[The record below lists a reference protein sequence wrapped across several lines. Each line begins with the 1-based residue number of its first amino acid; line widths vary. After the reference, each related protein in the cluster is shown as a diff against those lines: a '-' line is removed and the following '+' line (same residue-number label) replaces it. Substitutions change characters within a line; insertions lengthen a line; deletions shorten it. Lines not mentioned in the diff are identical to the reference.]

1 MIMKLEHSLLWLEKQ
16 LFKHKSKKTYFL
28 LFLCLIAGLI
38 SIWFDKLKAEQAL
51 ATIWSVVIVI
61 SGNKIALSCMDKTT
75 KYLIALKGNVK
86 QIVINKMILPIRRN
100 EVFTLLFSLST
111 FVILIIKQTA
121 DISFLLR
128 VALCLIGTPIVIFF
142 IVTTYLILHGFAKT
156 VVPFFTIAVF
166 NVFFITEQMTPLAY
180 LGEAVF
186 IAVLFFISEILAGKI
201 TGETLL
207 NKGA

>member
-1 MIMKLEHSLLWLEKQ
+1 MLWLEKQ

-128 VALCLIGTPIVIFF
+128 IALCLIGTPIVIFF
-142 IVTTYLILHGFAKT
+142 IVTT
-156 VVPFFTIAVF
+156 
-166 NVFFITEQMTPLAY
+166 
-180 LGEAVF
+180 
-186 IAVLFFISEILAGKI
+186 
-201 TGETLL
+201 
-207 NKGA
+207 